1 MAERSEVLAHA
12 KLVHAEGIKRA
23 AERRQSAL
31 EESLEDSEGDA
42 EKDTAVKK
50 KGPSEP
56 RWMLLCKAKFESYSE
71 LRQVRCKEG
80 NSISRLSGESMLS
93 RTVSLK
99 IRMRFNL
106 TTVVLR
112 LIVVCMVHASCG
124 PKIL

>member
-56 RWMLLCKAKFESYSE
+56 RWMLLYKAKFESYSE
-71 LRQVRCKEG
+71 LLGK
-80 NSISRLSGESMLS
+80 
-93 RTVSLK
+93 
-99 IRMRFNL
+99 
-106 TTVVLR
+106 
-112 LIVVCMVHASCG
+112 
-124 PKIL
+124 